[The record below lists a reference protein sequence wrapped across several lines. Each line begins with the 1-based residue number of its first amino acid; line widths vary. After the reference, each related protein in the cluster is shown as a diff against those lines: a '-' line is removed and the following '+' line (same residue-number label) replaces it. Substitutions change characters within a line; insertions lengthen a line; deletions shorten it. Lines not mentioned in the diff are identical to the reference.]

1 MHCKTIKTH
10 NTMKKATFLLVLM
23 ATGLAAAAQHIQYDA
38 DSVSIRKVG
47 QLYFHITSR
56 NTAELTYMLCPNGVC
71 DWYPDT
77 VVVPPSVTID
87 GHEYTVNRIGDGAV
101 NRGDRVRSFTM
112 PETITEIGNKAFHG
126 LGINITLPE
135 SVRSIGAEAFPTNN
149 PPANIRIPRNVEHID
164 EAAFY
169 GSNIIRFT
177 VDSANRHFVAVDSVA
192 LCNADTTLLIAFVNS
207 DTLPHYTLPSTIRRI
222 GKGAF
227 FTCRS
232 LRTLTLPNGLREMG
246 DCILY
251 GSPLSSLHIPAT
263 VCRIEGA
270 PRNVP
275 SANFDLTVDPASTHY
290 RMEDNQLM
298 SYDGDTLIQVLGA
311 TGDYTVPN
319 GVRVLAPGLFYR
331 NATLGTVHLPNGLTA
346 IGEKAFYHSTANVQA
361 PTSIQSI
368 GEMAFY
374 SNSGTTRL
382 NLPNLTHLGASAFEY
397 SNINTLDSTLQL
409 TTIPRRAFYQSKL
422 AKFSFGNLLE
432 SICEGAFFLTNLYPN
447 GKITL
452 PASLKR
458 IGADALNTQ
467 TRLKEI
473 TFTNPVDTIGS
484 HAFHCRFLRFYDTV
498 VPVCYGTPLI
508 NVDSVYVPCGHLDAF
523 MQAMPHDTTT
533 GFAEWCPP
541 VGITSPA
548 TLQVTLYPNP
558 AHSAFT
564 LKGLPDG
571 ETLMT
576 VTDLA
581 GRTLLRRT
589 LQGPAATVSTDA
601 LAAGTYL
608 VTLTSSHSSTT
619 RRLVVE

>member
-23 ATGLAAAAQHIQYDA
+23 ATGLAAAAQHIQYDV

-192 LCNADTTLLIAFVNS
+192 LCNADTTLLLAYVNS

-251 GSPLSSLHIPAT
+251 GTPLSSLHIPAT

-331 NATLGTVHLPNGLTA
+331 NTTLGTVHLPNGLTA

-422 AKFSFGNLLE
+422 AKFSFGNQWQNNPARLVETDWCRRTEHPNPTKGNHLHQSCRHHWLPRIPLPFPPLLRHR
-432 SICEGAFFLTNLYPN
+432 GARMLRHTFDTCRLRLCALRPPRRLYASHAARHHHRLCRMVPAR
-447 GKITL
+447 GHHQPRH
-452 PASLKR
+452 PAS
-458 IGADALNTQ
+458 
-467 TRLKEI
+467 
-473 TFTNPVDTIGS
+473 
-484 HAFHCRFLRFYDTV
+484 H
-498 VPVCYGTPLI
+498 PL
-508 NVDSVYVPCGHLDAF
+508 P
-523 MQAMPHDTTT
+523 QPR
-533 GFAEWCPP
+533 P
-541 VGITSPA
+541 
-548 TLQVTLYPNP
+548 
-558 AHSAFT
+558 
-564 LKGLPDG
+564 
-571 ETLMT
+571 
-576 VTDLA
+576 
-581 GRTLLRRT
+581 
-589 LQGPAATVSTDA
+589 
-601 LAAGTYL
+601 
-608 VTLTSSHSSTT
+608 
-619 RRLVVE
+619 

>member
-1 MHCKTIKTH
+1 MR
-10 NTMKKATFLLVLM
+10 KAIFLLVLIASGM
-23 ATGLAAAAQHIQYDA
+23 AAAAQSIQYDT
-38 DSVSIRKVG
+38 VSNRKVG
-47 QLYFHITSR
+47 QLYFRITSR

-87 GHEYTVNRIGDGAV
+87 GREYTVNRIGDGAV
-101 NRGDRVRSFTM
+101 NRGSRVRSFTM
-112 PETITEIGNKAFHG
+112 PETITEIGNQAFQG
-126 LGINITLPE
+126 LFINITLPE
-135 SVRSIGAEAFPTNN
+135 SVRTIGAEAFPVNSR
-149 PPANIRIPRNVEHID
+149 PANIRIPRNVEHID

-207 DTLPHYTLPSTIRRI
+207 DTLPHYTLPATIRRI

-227 FTCRS
+227 FTCQS
-232 LRTLTLPNGLREMG
+232 LRTLTLPDGLREMG
-246 DCILY
+246 DCILF
-251 GSPLSSLHIPAT
+251 GTPLRSLHIPAT

-290 RMEDNQLM
+290 RMADNQLM

-319 GVRVLAPGLFYR
+319 SVRVLAPGLFYR
-331 NATLGTVHLPNGLTA
+331 NTTLGTVHLPDGLTT
-346 IGEKAFYHSTANVQA
+346 IGEKAFYYSSANVVA

-374 SNSGTTRL
+374 MNSGTTRL
-382 NLPNLTHLGASAFEY
+382 NLPNLTHIGASAFEY
-397 SNINTLDSTLQL
+397 SAIHTLDSTLQL

-422 AKFSFGNLLE
+422 AKFSFGDQLE
-432 SICEGAFFLTNLYPN
+432 SLGEGAFFYTNLYPG

-458 IGADALNTQ
+458 LGADALNTR

-473 TFTNPVDTIGS
+473 TFINPVDTIGS

-508 NVDSVYVPCGHLDAF
+508 HVDSVYVPCGHLDAF
-523 MQAMPHDTTT
+523 VQGIPHDSTT

-541 VGITSPA
+541 VGITNPA
-548 TLQVTLYPNP
+548 ALQVSLYPNP
-558 AHSAFT
+558 TDGPVSIT
-564 LKGLPDG
+564 LAEPAP
-571 ETLMT
+571 
-576 VTDLA
+576 A
-581 GRTLLRRT
+581 GSRLTLLDATGRQVLKQNLLPGSQQLTLT
-589 LQGPAATVSTDA
+589 LQQLPSGIYF
-601 LAAGTYL
+601 L
-608 VTLTSSHSSTT
+608 TLTTPDASTT
-619 RRLVVE
+619 RKLLLTPTRRQ